1 MAGTPSVL
9 CSIPAVKP
17 ENAELIKLYED
28 ATVTAQLL
36 DPRMRAMLQEMMTA
50 DPSEVLNIRGT
61 FSQHSVKAFAAP
73 KHLGAASEHNDRRPI

>member
-28 ATVTAQLL
+28 QTVTAQLL
-36 DPRMRAMLQEMMTA
+36 HPRMRAMIQSMMTA
-50 DPSEVLNIRGT
+50 DPSEVLNIWGT
-61 FSQHSVKAFAAP
+61 FREHSV
-73 KHLGAASEHNDRRPI
+73 NRQ